1 MKKWKAV
8 VALVCVACLVGLM
21 AGTALAGYLCDKC
34 GGDVTP
40 GPWVAYETVDNGTTL
55 TIKYKRLDICSH
67 GHKFI
72 LYREETVSK

>member
-21 AGTALAGYLCDKC
+21 VGTALAGYLCDKC

-40 GPWVAYETVDNGTTL
+40 GTWYLYSSTTDHGVTVNTYRRRDVCSGGHTIILERKET
-55 TIKYKRLDICSH
+55 IQ
-67 GHKFI
+67 
-72 LYREETVSK
+72 